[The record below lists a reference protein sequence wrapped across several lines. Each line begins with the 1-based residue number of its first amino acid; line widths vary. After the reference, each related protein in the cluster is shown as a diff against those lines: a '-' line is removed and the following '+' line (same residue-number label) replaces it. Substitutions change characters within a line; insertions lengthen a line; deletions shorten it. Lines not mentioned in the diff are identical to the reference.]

1 MLANLGGKECLVAE
15 GVRSVVN
22 VEGPNANR
30 RRSCRGTPIQ
40 YAVEIG
46 NAMSPWRAREDLY
59 AKYAGWTK
67 AKIPG
72 EGVDV

>member
-1 MLANLGGKECLVAE
+1 MLANLGGKESLVTE

-22 VEGPNANR
+22 VKGPNANR
-30 RRSCRGTPIQ
+30 WGSCRGTPVQ

-46 NAMSPWRAREDLY
+46 NAMGPWRAREDLY

-67 AKIPG
+67 AKIHG